1 LSLAGTILGM
11 DSGTR
16 LASLLASIILHAAVL
31 ISIPLPIGENS
42 SGPAQSDSALHI
54 TVERSRLSDNP
65 PQEQSAPQSME
76 QPLEPQ
82 QREGALAL
90 SGETQPQQI
99 TQPPVAMELRV
110 KSEPATI
117 LASIATHPIEELPAS
132 TPVITTEASDS
143 AEKPESIKRPRHAT
157 EPTVRPEVKLKTKP
171 ASAKASSP
179 TPPAEVKSARTT
191 VKKPVQVATSGKS
204 RRLSRDYRSTLLRL
218 IERNKYYPLRA
229 RRRGME
235 GKAMVGFSVQR
246 NGEIRNI
253 ALSRSSRKPLLDQ
266 AALQTIKRMGKAP
279 PLPNGMKRSSWRFV
293 VPISYNI
300 R

>member
-1 LSLAGTILGM
+1 M

-31 ISIPLPIGENS
+31 ISMPFPVGESS
-42 SGPAQSDSALHI
+42 SGPAPSDSALHI
-54 TVERSRLSDNP
+54 TVERGRLSDNP
-65 PQEQSAPQSME
+65 PLEQSAPQSME

-82 QREGALAL
+82 QLEDTLVP

-117 LASIATHPIEELPAS
+117 LASIVTYPIEELPAT
-132 TPVITTEASDS
+132 TPVLTTEASDS
-143 AEKPESIKRPRHAT
+143 AEKLESIKRPRHAT
-157 EPTVRPEVKLKTKP
+157 DPTVRPEAKLKIKP
-171 ASAKASSP
+171 APAKASSS
-179 TPPAEVKSARTT
+179 TPPAEVKSAGTT

-204 RRLSRDYRSTLLRL
+204 RRLSRNYRSTLLRL

-279 PLPNGMKRSSWRFV
+279 PLPHGMNRSSWRFV